1 MLFAFY
7 AGTEIREEQLS
18 NRQFLCTHILLQV
31 EKNGTSL
38 CTKASG

>member
-7 AGTEIREEQLS
+7 AVTEIREEQLS

-31 EKNGTSL
+31 ETYVEKWY
-38 CTKASG
+38 KFMY